1 MAQAGRWLGAAAAR
15 RARHPDCGRP
25 SAQPAQ
31 PVPQPA
37 NPTHPATPQPP
48 PPPPQTGGDKSYSAQ
63 FARQFPSVASQFNA
77 GAVRAL
83 FEAADFVGFSNYP
96 TLPSVD
102 VQPADLERGFDAFST
117 ELAQFGVDLK
127 RLVRERKTQLFFS
140 EIGVGGGADDYGTS
154 RTSDPQLAARKTFYG
169 VTKPYR
175 HDNDP
180 WHADGESAMKRFL
193 KSFYSAVVAYAESGG
208 VSREDAGLVMGWGRG
223 GVLGG

>member
-1 MAQAGRWLGAAAAR
+1 MQRLHGG
-15 RARHPDCGRP
+15 
-25 SAQPAQ
+25 
-31 PVPQPA
+31 
-37 NPTHPATPQPP
+37 PATPTAGGRVPSPPSLFLNPPTRPTRQPPYPP
-48 PPPPQTGGDKSYSAQ
+48 PPPPLQTGGDKSYSAQ

>member
-1 MAQAGRWLGAAAAR
+1 MQRLHGG
-15 RARHPDCGRP
+15 H
-25 SAQPAQ
+25 
-31 PVPQPA
+31 
-37 NPTHPATPQPP
+37 ATPTAGGRVPSPPSLFLTPPTRPTRQPPYPP
-48 PPPPQTGGDKSYSAQ
+48 PPPPLQTGGDKSYSAQ

>member
-1 MAQAGRWLGAAAAR
+1 MQRLHGG
-15 RARHPDCGRP
+15 H
-25 SAQPAQ
+25 
-31 PVPQPA
+31 
-37 NPTHPATPQPP
+37 ATPTAGGRVPSPPSLFHNPPTRPTRQPPYPP
-48 PPPPQTGGDKSYSAQ
+48 PPPPLQTGGDKSYSAQ

>member
-1 MAQAGRWLGAAAAR
+1 MQRLHGG
-15 RARHPDCGRP
+15 H
-25 SAQPAQ
+25 
-31 PVPQPA
+31 
-37 NPTHPATPQPP
+37 ATPTAGGRVPSPPSLFLNPPTRPTRQPPYPP
-48 PPPPQTGGDKSYSAQ
+48 PPPPLQTGGDKSYSAQ